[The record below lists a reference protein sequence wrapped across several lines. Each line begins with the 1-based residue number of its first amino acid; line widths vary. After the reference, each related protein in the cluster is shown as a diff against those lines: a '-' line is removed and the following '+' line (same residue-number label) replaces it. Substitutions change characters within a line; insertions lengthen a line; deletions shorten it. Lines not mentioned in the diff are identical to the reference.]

1 MAPAGTVEYLAG
13 YAWDVS
19 DCAACGCRF
28 TRHDQDVYK
37 LLHESGGLWYYAA
50 YRGLAGECRR
60 LFEQRNR
67 GGLRRVLS
75 ETPKYRFVIDRTSG
89 DRSGHLLEVGCSRG
103 YLTSYFIL
111 EGRRIL
117 GVDVAS
123 DAVAGAR
130 EAFGNHFALA
140 DSPAVDAGS
149 PYDVVYHVGLI
160 GCVCDPVGL
169 TRRLLCLLKPGG
181 RLLFNAPNRA
191 ALHLRDQLWLDS
203 APPPDVVTLFPEG
216 FWTRLFSEQSE
227 VVEEVE
233 TLPARSSVNLALGG
247 LCGRRW
253 RKPAPRALAAG
264 GPHWTQPAGEGWRL
278 FERVVS
284 KTARLTGLARLAR
297 PRAADFGLFVQMTAR

>member
-1 MAPAGTVEYLAG
+1 M
-13 YAWDVS
+13 
-19 DCAACGCRF
+19 
-28 TRHDQDVYK
+28 
-37 LLHESGGLWYYAA
+37 
-50 YRGLAGECRR
+50 
-60 LFEQRNR
+60 
-67 GGLRRVLS
+67 
-75 ETPKYRFVIDRTSG
+75 
-89 DRSGHLLEVGCSRG
+89 
-103 YLTSYFIL
+103 
-111 EGRRIL
+111 
-117 GVDVAS
+117 DVAS

-149 PYDVVYHVGLI
+149 PSDVVYHVGLI

-253 RKPAPRALAAG
+253 RKPAPRALRGRRATLDAAG
-264 GPHWTQPAGEGWRL
+264 GRGSWRL